1 MATTH
6 RSVLLRSLPV
16 LLALVLAFFT
26 APASAV
32 QRPSANS
39 ISASSTADQAAV
51 QAASADAC
59 DAPART
65 QESSVR
71 TCSAIA
77 IVRVLRAQTVAGA
90 AGSRAPPASLA

>member
-32 QRPSANS
+32 RRPSANS
-39 ISASSTADQAAV
+39 ISASSTAV
-51 QAASADAC
+51 QTASADAC

-65 QESSVR
+65 QEDPASAPVR
-71 TCSAIA
+71 LCSTTAFE
-77 IVRVLRAQTVAGA
+77 RVLRAQTVAGA